1 VKGQG
6 KLNRHIIFES
16 ALILFA
22 KKNIEISPC
31 ISKLQL
37 DKVGTFLLRH
47 CRREM
52 SRSVD
57 RLHHTWTR
65 RDSMLTVSI
74 AVIHSVRR
82 REDDNDDG
90 LIIVSA
96 LTSRR
101 HHRTACVWLSE
112 CSTLIHTH
120 AALASIFYSPR
131 SLRRHCNTFTR
142 PQIDFLTEVTPALI
156 NQSIIVNFKDRQTDR
171 QNRQIYY
178 FKTVQHTAMQH
189 AHKHR

>member
-1 VKGQG
+1 MSTTETCCASRHFRCGYLKGNKVSKSEG
-6 KLNRHIIFES
+6 TRKVES
-16 ALILFA
+16 AHHFWKCA
-22 KKNIEISPC
+22 DFVCQKNIEISPC

-47 CRREM
+47 CRWEM

-82 REDDNDDG
+82 RESDNDDG

-101 HHRTACVWLSE
+101 HRRTACVTERVFNADRTDYTCGASE
-112 CSTLIHTH
+112 HL
-120 AALASIFYSPR
+120 L
-131 SLRRHCNTFTR
+131 
-142 PQIDFLTEVTPALI
+142 
-156 NQSIIVNFKDRQTDR
+156 
-171 QNRQIYY
+171 
-178 FKTVQHTAMQH
+178 
-189 AHKHR
+189 